1 MSNFLRILED
11 MCRDFRGE
19 LNEAAT
25 AEVDYYLIQ
34 IYVALLSLGFGV
46 QIAIFVA
53 FYAIFYI
60 PMSMIG
66 RVVGIK

>member
-19 LNEAAT
+19 LNQAAT
-25 AEVDYYLIQ
+25 AEVDYYLMQ
-34 IYVALLSLGFGV
+34 LYVALLSIGFAV

-53 FYAIFYI
+53 FYAVFYI
-60 PMSMIG
+60 PMSLIA
-66 RVVGIK
+66 RVLGIK